1 MATQG
6 LVTSCSIPIG
16 ANELRFFLAVS
27 LLFSCADGQG
37 LGLDLLDD
45 TGPGDAKSPVRILKV
60 DPYFGPTEG
69 GTAVTITVEGLEGSN
84 QVWFGNAE
92 LDVTMV
98 ASDQILVTSPY
109 LGFESAVD
117 VRIASSLGEDQ
128 WAEGFTYTDGGA
140 PEPPD
145 TGKEESETGDTDT
158 DTNTPSPTGKTAG
171 LAEFTLLQIACPDC
185 FGATTSVEVYANVG
199 FHSPVNASWID
210 WMPGVGN
217 CAQNLSPTG
226 PSVTY
231 EDVGEYV
238 YLNSG
243 SRSVSLRKTNGS
255 NGAVYQSDSLTE
267 TDFVRTAS
275 FDLSVP
281 GDSGKE
287 AVGALYTPQG
297 WNIIEPAEL
306 LYTQI
311 QSAFSA
317 TIRKNNASFSWSP
330 SGGTGTFLILIQVY
344 SPNGAN
350 YLGSVMCR
358 GNDNGSMVIPSSQL
372 QSYPT
377 GALLAVS
384 LFRYQIETAT
394 LPGSGHSIEG
404 IASLGVMGTGVLR

>member
-1 MATQG
+1 MRYVLLGSFLMGCSQG
-6 LVTSCSIPIG
+6 K
-16 ANELRFFLAVS
+16 
-27 LLFSCADGQG
+27 G

-45 TGPGDAKSPVRILKV
+45 TGPGEAQSPVKILKL

-69 GTAVTITVEGLEGSN
+69 GTAVTITVEGLEGAN

-92 LDVTMV
+92 LDVTLV
-98 ASDQILVTSPY
+98 ASDQLLVTSPY
-109 LGFESAVD
+109 LGFESSVE
-117 VRIASSLGEDQ
+117 VRVASSLGEDR
-128 WAEGFTYTDGGA
+128 WDEGFTYTDGAA
-140 PEPPD
+140 PDPPD
-145 TGKEESETGDTDT
+145 TGKEEEETGDSDS
-158 DTNTPSPTGKTAG
+158 DSDSDGTNPTPTGKTAG
-171 LAEFTLLQIACPDC
+171 LVEFSLLQIACPDC
-185 FGATTSVEVYANVG
+185 FGSTTSVEVYANVG
-199 FHSPVNASWID
+199 FHTPVNDSWIG
-210 WMPGVGN
+210 WLPGVGN
-217 CAQNLSPTG
+217 CVKDLAPTG
-226 PSVTY
+226 LNVSF

-255 NGAVYQSDSLTE
+255 SGTVYQSSSLTE

-287 AVGALYTPQG
+287 AIGALYTPQG
-297 WNIIEPAEL
+297 WNTIEPAAL
-306 LYTQI
+306 LFTTI

-317 TIRKNNASFSWSP
+317 PIRKNNASFSWSP
-330 SGGTGTFLILIQVY
+330 SGGTGTFVILLQVY

-350 YLGSVMCR
+350 YLGSVICQ

-372 QSYPT
+372 QGYPT

-384 LFRYQIETAT
+384 LFRYQIENAT
-394 LPGSGHSIEG
+394 LPGSGDSVEG

>member
-1 MATQG
+1 MRFVL
-6 LVTSCSIPIG
+6 LVGVLFGCSPG
-16 ANELRFFLAVS
+16 K
-27 LLFSCADGQG
+27 G

-45 TGPGDAKSPVRILKV
+45 TGPGEGGSPVKILKV

-69 GTAVTITVEGLEGSN
+69 GTAVTITVEGLEGVN

-92 LDVTMV
+92 LDVTLV

-109 LGFESAVD
+109 LGFESSVE
-117 VRIASSLGEDQ
+117 VRVASSLGEDR
-128 WAEGFTYTDGGA
+128 WTEGFTYTDGAA

-145 TGKEESETGDTDT
+145 TGQDTDDTDT
-158 DTNTPSPTGKTAG
+158 DTNSTSPTGKTAG
-171 LAEFTLLQIACPDC
+171 LVEFSLLQIACPDC
-185 FGATTSVEVYANVG
+185 FGSASSVEVYANVG
-199 FHSPVNASWID
+199 FHTPVNSSWVD
-210 WMPGVGN
+210 WLPGVGN
-217 CAQNLSPTG
+217 CVQNLAPTG
-226 PSVTY
+226 PNVTF

-255 NGAVYQSDSLTE
+255 SGTVYQSNSLTE

-281 GDSGKE
+281 GDPGKE

-297 WNIIEPAEL
+297 WSSITPTEL
-306 LYTQI
+306 LYTTI
-311 QSAFSA
+311 QSAFTA
-317 TIRKNNASFSWSP
+317 QIRKNNASFSWAP
-330 SGGTGTFLILIQVY
+330 SGGTGTFVILLQVY
-344 SPNGAN
+344 SPNGAS
-350 YLGSVMCR
+350 YLGSVICQ

-372 QSYPT
+372 QSYPA
-377 GALLAVS
+377 GSLLAVS

-394 LPGSGHSIEG
+394 LPGSGDSVEG